1 MKKLVRKL
9 LTNICAVSPEQVI
22 PAIERVDCKAISFDI
37 FDTLLK
43 RNVSAPADVFL
54 LLEKQYQ
61 CKFGSD
67 TRISALRSEAE
78 RRAVQQTGRRDV
90 NFREIYQVIEGIS
103 EAERE
108 WLMEE
113 EIHIE
118 QTVCQRWQPMG
129 QVYDWC
135 LNHGIPV
142 FLISDMYLPKEVI
155 TGLLHAAGY
164 KGWKRLYISA
174 QEQANKADGRLFDV
188 VMEKERLKPGEWIHI
203 GDSLRGDYLNPK
215 RRGLQS
221 VLIKGNAKQQ
231 FLNKKE
237 LKRENQQGELS
248 YCVVDALNK
257 NNIDKYENFYQKIG
271 YGVVG
276 PILYGYSKWLLDRV
290 QEEKIDKIF
299 FLAREG
305 YFLKRG
311 FDILNRKNIKNE
323 VIQVSRKSTAVPRL
337 YKADDID
344 QMIQIIK
351 FERAEFTI
359 KKLLDFCEVDSKY
372 IQTFLMENNLELEDI
387 LSKQTDEKKKA
398 LFQYMKPLIDRY
410 SHEQERNIKG
420 YFAQAGFEG
429 KIAVSDVGWLGT
441 IQNALQD
448 IFPESAITGYYIGK
462 YEKPDWPKVNS
473 QAYLFDGRT
482 NHHIYETI
490 MGTKDLFE
498 LFFLSTEG
506 SASHYEQDG
515 MGRFSCRTFMPEQTE
530 ASAKH
535 IKDLQDAACEF
546 VSDLA
551 QIDEELHIDMTP
563 EVSFAGYQI
572 FITHIKSDTIR
583 ELRQFSFLNVAQHSL
598 MAERGLS
605 WYVFR
610 PQIFIREFMN
620 NGCKALYLKSVFR
633 VPFPYI
639 QLVDFMQRIFAYWK
653 EHRKN

>member
-135 LNHGIPV
+135 LNHAIPV

-203 GDSLRGDYLNPK
+203 GDSLRGDYLNPR

-221 VLIKGNAKQQ
+221 VLIKGNVKQQ
-231 FLNKKE
+231 FFNKKE

-311 FDILNRKNIKNE
+311 FDILNRKNIKNG
-323 VIQVSRKSTAVPRL
+323 VIQVSRKSTAAPRL
-337 YKADDID
+337 YKAGNID
-344 QMIQIIK
+344 EMLRM
-351 FERAEFTI
+351 FEFECTEFTI
-359 KKLLDFCEVDSKY
+359 GKLLDACRVDSKY
-372 IQTFLMENNLELEDI
+372 IQQFLIENNLNLKDI
-387 LSKQTDEKKKA
+387 LFEQTDEKKKA
-398 LFQYMKPLIDRY
+398 FFKYLKPLIDRY
-410 SHEQERNIKG
+410 SREQEKNIKG
-420 YFAQAGFEG
+420 YFEQVGFEG

-448 IFPESAITGYYIGK
+448 IFPKSIITGYYIGK
-462 YEKPDWPKVNS
+462 YEKSGWPKVNS
-473 QAYLFDGRT
+473 KAFLFDDCIHD
-482 NHHIYETI
+482 NIYQTI

-506 SASHYEQDG
+506 SASHYEQDDR
-515 MGRFSCRTFMPEQTE
+515 GRFGCVALMPEQTE
-530 ASAKH
+530 ESAKH
-535 IKDLQDAACEF
+535 IKDLQNAACEF
-546 VSDLA
+546 VCDYN
-551 QIDEELHIDMTP
+551 QIDENLNIGMSP
-563 EVSFAGYQI
+563 ESGFAGYQI
-572 FITHIKSDTIR
+572 FITHMKSDTIR
-583 ELRQFSFLNVAQHSL
+583 ELRQFSFLNVVRHSL
-598 MAERGLS
+598 VAEHGLG

-620 NGCKALYLKSVFR
+620 NGCKALFLKSVFR

-639 QLVDFMQRIFAYWK
+639 QLVAFMRKIFV
-653 EHRKN
+653 